1 MNTYVLLALTL
12 LISIGA
18 QFIWGNFPVDFFA
31 FPLNLILA
39 VLWIF
44 FLWFVYQEKR
54 HTVWIKQF
62 LSLRMTAW
70 TILLF
75 IVGCLII
82 GLFPQLTD
90 LEASQKEGIAG
101 LCGCYNF
108 MSSWTFVA
116 ILLWLLTH
124 LGLITIRRIHSKKK
138 HKWRFFLNHAGLWL
152 TLFAGFFGGADEEVL
167 RIPVYRDFPNQEA
180 YSENKEITFLKD
192 SFQLIDFQVEYYPN
206 GMPQHYQAHIHVAN
220 QNILLEVN
228 HPYSLRWGED
238 LYLTGYD
245 MQHSSPNYCI
255 VQIVKQPWKYLLLI
269 GIIMT
274 LSGALLLF
282 LEGPDS
288 SKRNRNKDFN

>member
-1 MNTYVLLALTL
+1 MNTYVLLALVL
-12 LISIGA
+12 LISIIP
-18 QFIWGNFPVDFFA
+18 QIIWGNFPVNFFS
-31 FPLNLILA
+31 FPLNLIFA
-39 VLWIF
+39 VLWICS
-44 FLWFVYQEKR
+44 LWVLYKEKH
-54 HTVWIKQF
+54 HTKWLIQAI
-62 LSLRMTAW
+62 SLKMTVL
-70 TILLF
+70 TIIIF
-75 IVGCLII
+75 ISACLII
-82 GLFPQLTD
+82 GLFPQLSD
-90 LEASQKEGIAG
+90 IEANQKDGISG
-101 LCGCYNF
+101 SLGFYNF
-108 MSSWTFVA
+108 MSSWPFVT

-124 LGLITIRRIHSKKK
+124 LGLITIKRVQSSKK

-192 SFQLIDFQVEYYPN
+192 SFQLIDFQVEFYPN

-245 MQHSSPNYCI
+245 MQNNPPDYCI
-255 VQIVKQPWKYLLLI
+255 IQIVKQPWKYLLLI

-282 LEGPDS
+282 IEGPNS
-288 SKRNRNKDFN
+288 SKTNRNK

>member
-18 QFIWGNFPVDFFA
+18 QFIWGNFPVNFFA

-44 FLWFVYQEKR
+44 FLWFVYQEKC

-90 LEASQKEGIAG
+90 LEASQKGGIAG

-108 MSSWTFVA
+108 MSSWPFVA

-288 SKRNRNKDFN
+288 SKRNF